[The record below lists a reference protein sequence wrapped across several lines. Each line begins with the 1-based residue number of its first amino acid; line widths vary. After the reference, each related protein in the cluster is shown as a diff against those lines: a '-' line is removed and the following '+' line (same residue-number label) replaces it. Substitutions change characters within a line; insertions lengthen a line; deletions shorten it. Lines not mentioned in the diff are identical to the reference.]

1 MRLHSPAERY
11 IKYLFL
17 HRDKLTTPQVKDKLA
32 DANLDYISDQYLEK
46 VKAALKPP
54 ELFYPADDRHP
65 PSARFLMDEGVYRLF
80 HQRLPMKVA
89 FNILAQPRVKE
100 YTEAMLIL
108 HAPLQNIANFLRFQ
122 WRIDASLQSVADYKH
137 CFCDM
142 ELLDSTGVR
151 ILQAL
156 HIDMLADDIPE
167 LKDRKGIIR
176 SAFYKDARVEAS
188 ELPST
193 PGSALLVQARM
204 GFRAKRY
211 DAALGAMEAIEIAI
225 QKAQEALLRDGP
237 ADHMKF
243 VNLVN
248 GARMLNEMRELLASP
263 SDRMH
268 DEFKV
273 LSIQTA
279 KDEIPTAMQLSGGS
293 MTVDL
298 EPKDDHGESDRPS
311 LESTRAAGK
320 GEPTAGAP
328 NPVPDR

>member
-17 HRDKLTTPQVKDKLA
+17 HGDKLTVPQVKEKLA
-32 DANLDYISDQYLEK
+32 DANLDYISDAYLEK
-46 VKAALKPP
+46 VKKALKPP
-54 ELFYPADDRHP
+54 ELFYPSDERHAA
-65 PSARFLMDEGVYRLF
+65 SARYIMDEGVYRLF
-80 HQRLPMKVA
+80 HQQLTMKTA
-89 FNILAQPRVKE
+89 FNILARPRVKE

-108 HAPLQNIANFLRFQ
+108 RTPLQAIANFLRFQ
-122 WRIDASLQSVADYKH
+122 WRVAASTQAIEDYKH

-142 ELLDSTGVR
+142 ELLDSTGTR

-156 HIDMLADDIPE
+156 HIDLIADDVPE
-167 LKDRKGIIR
+167 LKDRTKILK

-204 GFRAKRY
+204 GFRAKHY
-211 DAALGAMEAIEIAI
+211 DAALGAMEAIELAV

-237 ADHMKF
+237 GDHMKF

-268 DEFKV
+268 DEFKA

-279 KDEIPTAMQLSGGS
+279 KDVLPTAFQLSGGN

-298 EPKDDHGESDRPS
+298 EPKDDHGESDSPS
-311 LESTRAAGK
+311 LTGTRAAAER
-320 GEPTAGAP
+320 EPAAGAP
-328 NPVPDR
+328 DPVPGR